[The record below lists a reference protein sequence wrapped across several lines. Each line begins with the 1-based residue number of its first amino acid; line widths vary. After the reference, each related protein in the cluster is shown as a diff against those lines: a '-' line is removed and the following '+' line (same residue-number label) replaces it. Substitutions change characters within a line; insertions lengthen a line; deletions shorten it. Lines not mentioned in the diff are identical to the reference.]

1 MKDENF
7 SIGKCFQ
14 NNEKAIERRLTK
26 KLDSLIEILVKN
38 ERKKKKKHQLKRHPH
53 RLRRY

>member
-7 SIGKCFQ
+7 SIGKCCQ
-14 NNEKAIERRLTK
+14 NNEKVIERRLTK

-38 ERKKKKKHQLKRHPH
+38 EKKPKKTPLIKT
-53 RLRRY
+53 

>member
-38 ERKKKKKHQLKRHPH
+38 ERKKKKNTN
-53 RLRRY
+53 